1 VNSEAVDKAVK
12 EIMLGEKAEET
23 RSRANS
29 FGDMARK
36 AVEDGGSSYN
46 IDLSALIKE
55 LKPDHA

>member
-46 IDLSALIKE
+46 DLSALIKE

>member
-1 VNSEAVDKAVK
+1 MS
-12 EIMLGEKAEET
+12 GEKAEET

-46 IDLSALIKE
+46 DSSPVDFTSDI
-55 LKPDHA
+55 

>member
-1 VNSEAVDKAVK
+1 MNSEAVDKAVK

-46 IDLSALIKE
+46 DLSALIKE